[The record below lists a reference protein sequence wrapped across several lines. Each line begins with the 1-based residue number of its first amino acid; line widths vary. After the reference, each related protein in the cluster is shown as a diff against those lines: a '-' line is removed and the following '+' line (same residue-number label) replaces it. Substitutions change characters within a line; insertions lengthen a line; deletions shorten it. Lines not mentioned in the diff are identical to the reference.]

1 MYNLE
6 KIMERINT
14 EDYPF
19 IHLSSGEILLSAISD
34 QKHVEMIEEA
44 LMLLVIND
52 SSLSKVIDIG
62 NSISP
67 TAFMQ
72 ILTWNE
78 DQAVMSKYEALRVAD
93 DTNNIKEA
101 YERKTSDGDF
111 RRTILVRN
119 LNNIHEMVVNAL
131 ESTRHRK
138 TPINTIGEKQ
148 WLPDTFKD
156 MDEVVAKAYNAYI
169 KLVENSELKDT
180 NQEIREQI
188 ADMVIDKNPEFKS
201 KKEKKPYIDKNLKA
215 HILNLLANIP
225 VGTAFLYEPVS
236 QNGDNLI
243 VYRDYIKK
251 ENGYIMIKETV
262 KNTEGIRMDINT
274 GGLYITESEFVDLLN
289 NIKIV

>member
-6 KIMERINT
+6 KILKRINT

-19 IHLSSGEILLSAISD
+19 IHLSSGEILMTALD
-34 QKHVEMIEEA
+34 GQKHVEMIEEA

-52 SSLSKVIDIG
+52 ASLCEVRYIG
-62 NSISP
+62 NTISP
-67 TAFMQ
+67 AAFMQ

-78 DQAVMSKYEALRVAD
+78 DQAVMSKYEALRVND
-93 DTNNIKEA
+93 DTNNIKQA
-101 YERKTSDGDF
+101 YDCKTSDGDF

-131 ESTRHRK
+131 ESTRHRRVVMD
-138 TPINTIGEKQ
+138 TIGEKQ
-148 WLPDTFKD
+148 WLPDAFKS
-156 MDEVVAKAYNAYI
+156 MDEVVAKAYNVYV
-169 KLVENSELKDT
+169 KLVEDNKLKWT

-188 ADMVIDKNPEFKS
+188 ADILIDENPEFKS

-215 HILNLLANIP
+215 HILNLLSNIP
-225 VGTAFLYEPVS
+225 VDTAFLYEPVS
-236 QNGDNLI
+236 QNDDNI
-243 VYRDYIKK
+243 IIYRDYIKK

-274 GGLYITESEFVDLLN
+274 GASYITESEFVDLLN